1 MVASSCGAPDE
12 VADIYR
18 DTEATVQTALRL
30 PPPKQPRSLP
40 GRLFGVF
47 VDPHADGALFYML
60 LSLLTG
66 TFYFTCAVTGLSL
79 SLGLAITLIGIP
91 LFVLFIASVRVLAL
105 LEGRIVETMLGER
118 MPRRPLHAGP
128 PRGWL
133 ERIGAMLTDP
143 RIWMTSAYFPLMLP
157 LGTLYFSL
165 AVTPLSV
172 AVCMLAFP
180 VLLWLG
186 VGSLGNWGT
195 LQIDV
200 FGHDLLA
207 STPGQVFCMLTG
219 AVMIVATLHLAR
231 FIGRLHGRLAK
242 HLLVASEG

>member
-1 MVASSCGAPDE
+1 M
-12 VADIYR
+12 
-18 DTEATVQTALRL
+18 
-30 PPPKQPRSLP
+30 
-40 GRLFGVF
+40 F
-47 VDPHADGALFYML
+47 VDPHAYGALFYLL

-66 TFYFTCAVTGLSL
+66 TFYFTWAVTGLSL
-79 SLGLAITLIGIP
+79 WLDLATTLIGIP

-118 MPRRPLHAGP
+118 MRRRPVHAGP
-128 PRGWL
+128 PCGWL

-143 RIWMTSAYFPLMLP
+143 RTWVTSAYFLLTLP
-157 LGTLYFSL
+157 LGTPYFSL
-165 AVTPLSV
+165 AVTLMSL

-186 VGSLGNWGT
+186 IGSLGNWGT
-195 LQIDV
+195 LQIEV
-200 FGHDLLA
+200 FGHDLLTT
-207 STPGQVFCMLTG
+207 TPGQVLCMLTD

>member
-1 MVASSCGAPDE
+1 
-12 VADIYR
+12 
-18 DTEATVQTALRL
+18 
-30 PPPKQPRSLP
+30 
-40 GRLFGVF
+40 
-47 VDPHADGALFYML
+47 
-60 LSLLTG
+60 
-66 TFYFTCAVTGLSL
+66 
-79 SLGLAITLIGIP
+79 
-91 LFVLFIASVRVLAL
+91 
-105 LEGRIVETMLGER
+105 
-118 MPRRPLHAGP
+118 
-128 PRGWL
+128 
-133 ERIGAMLTDP
+133 MLTDP
-143 RIWMTSAYFPLMLP
+143 RTWMTSGYFLLMLP
-157 LGTLYFSL
+157 LGTLDFSL
-165 AVTPLSV
+165 AVTLLSV

-200 FGHDLLA
+200 FGHDLLT

>member
-1 MVASSCGAPDE
+1 M
-12 VADIYR
+12 
-18 DTEATVQTALRL
+18 RL
-30 PPPKQPRSLP
+30 PPPKQPRALP

-66 TFYFTCAVTGLSL
+66 TFYFTWAVTGFSL
-79 SLGLAITLIGIP
+79 SLGLATTLIGIP
-91 LFVLFIASVRVLAL
+91 LFVLFIASVRGLAL

-118 MPRRPLHAGP
+118 TPRRPVHAGP

-133 ERIGAMLTDP
+133 ERIVAMLTDP
-143 RIWMTSAYFPLMLP
+143 RTWLTSAYLLMTLP

-165 AVTPLSV
+165 AVTLMSV
-172 AVCMLAFP
+172 AVCMLAFA

-186 VGSLGNWGT
+186 IGSLGNWGT
-195 LQIDV
+195 LQIEV
-200 FGHDLLA
+200 FGHDLLT

-231 FIGRLHGRLAK
+231 FIGRLAK